1 MELALA
7 ELISHRPVRQCFSC
21 KLSSLRQLSRNSY
34 SLARASPLR
43 ISVQKLT
50 DQSLSRAAPVC
61 TCKPHHRSFVS
72 SNQHRDM
79 TKCKYCS
86 SHPLC
91 DGSVSEARARL
102 GRGACLTLLR
112 AVMQD

>member
-61 TCKPHHRSFVS
+61 TCKAHHRSFVS

-79 TKCKYCS
+79 TKFQYSS
-86 SHPLC
+86 SHPLFLC
-91 DGSVSEARARL
+91 SVTDARSRL
-102 GRGACLTLLR
+102 GLG
-112 AVMQD
+112 